1 MATTSGFLAAAE
13 RMETIANSLYED
25 LAVAYSGQPELH
37 QLFRRLAAEE
47 AQHAMR
53 IRLLQRHRGNSVWPR
68 DVVERFGRDV
78 QVLVGEM
85 EAIRRELGMTGPLE
99 DATDL
104 LRRLATLEDRSRSVH
119 AQDLARHAGP
129 EAESLFTTL
138 ALQDSAHGVLIQ
150 AALDRGGT

>member
-37 QLFRRLAAEE
+37 QFFRRLAAEE